1 MVDMVHN
8 LPEVIDT
15 LLANEQA
22 LLALPAI
29 AVLEWLTQHMRRDVA
44 ATVAVRCQR
53 AQAAAQLGLLA
64 QAAAVLATLMQVSAS
79 TNAESVA
86 PCLIATPSHHACDA
100 R

>member
-29 AVLEWLTQHMRRDVA
+29 AVLEWLTQHMWRDVA

-64 QAAAVLATLMQVSAS
+64 QAAAVLATLMQVSAHTTCRMS
-79 TNAESVA
+79 GSLLDCNS
-86 PCLIATPSHHACDA
+86 LFSS
-100 R
+100 RL